1 MIKGDKKT
9 INAWAIYDW
18 ANSSY
23 SLVISS
29 ALFPIYFHAIT
40 TTESSSN
47 VKFLG
52 HVWNSESLQ
61 LYCISLAFLF
71 IAALNPILSSI
82 ADVSGRKKRFM
93 YFFSTLGAISCASLF
108 FFDSLNTLWIGIV
121 GSILAA
127 IGYAGSIVFYN
138 AFLPEIAE
146 EKDQDKVSAKGF
158 ALGYLGSSLLL
169 IFSLT
174 MILFPQWYGN
184 ISSGLATRLAFV
196 LVGVWWFVFAQYT
209 FSKLKDSKASNEAKE
224 HYIFNGYL
232 ELKKVWKELKNSSL
246 LPSYLVSFFFF
257 NMGVQTV
264 MYAASLFGQSELHL
278 DSSVLIMI
286 ILIIQF
292 VAIFG
297 AFVFSSLSK
306 RYGNLIA
313 LSIAIIIWVF
323 VCVGAFLCNK
333 EYGVDEKTM
342 FMGLAAVVGFVMGGI
357 QSLARST
364 YSKMLPET
372 LDHASYFSFYD
383 VCDKLGTVIGTFAF
397 GLINEIT
404 GSMRSS
410 IIVLAIFFII
420 GLILLFRV
428 RRIKSGSIS
437 LV

>member
-1 MIKGDKKT
+1 
-9 INAWAIYDW
+9 
-18 ANSSY
+18 
-23 SLVISS
+23 
-29 ALFPIYFHAIT
+29 
-40 TTESSSN
+40 
-47 VKFLG
+47 
-52 HVWNSESLQ
+52 
-61 LYCISLAFLF
+61 
-71 IAALNPILSSI
+71 
-82 ADVSGRKKRFM
+82 
-93 YFFSTLGAISCASLF
+93 
-108 FFDSLNTLWIGIV
+108 
-121 GSILAA
+121 
-127 IGYAGSIVFYN
+127 
-138 AFLPEIAE
+138 
-146 EKDQDKVSAKGF
+146 
-158 ALGYLGSSLLL
+158 
-169 IFSLT
+169 
-174 MILFPQWYGN
+174 
-184 ISSGLATRLAFV
+184 
-196 LVGVWWFVFAQYT
+196 
-209 FSKLKDSKASNEAKE
+209 
-224 HYIFNGYL
+224 
-232 ELKKVWKELKNSSL
+232 
-246 LPSYLVSFFFF
+246 
-257 NMGVQTV
+257 MGVQTV

-313 LSIAIIIWVF
+313 LSIAIIIWIF
-323 VCVGAFLCNK
+323 VCIGAFLCNK